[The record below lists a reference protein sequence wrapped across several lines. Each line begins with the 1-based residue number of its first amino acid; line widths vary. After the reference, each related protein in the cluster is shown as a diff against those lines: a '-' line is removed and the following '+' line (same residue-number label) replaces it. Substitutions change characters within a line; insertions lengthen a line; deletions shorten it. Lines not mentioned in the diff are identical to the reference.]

1 MPPIEAVLIGAGQ
14 RGRDAAGA
22 FALRR
27 PADLKFVAVAEP
39 DEARRAK
46 FARDHAIPAERQ
58 FRSYDDL
65 LAKSPIAPL
74 CFNLT
79 MDRMH
84 LPSSLAALAAGY
96 HLFLEKPMAD
106 TPDGCLAIAEA
117 ARRHD
122 RMVQICHPLR
132 FTAFYKKVKDLL
144 AAGTIGRPLT
154 ISMVENVAYWHF
166 GHSFVRGNWGKLENS
181 GPLILTKC
189 CHDMD
194 IATWLADSP
203 VRKVSSFGSLSF
215 FRPENA
221 PSGAPRRCTDGCPV
235 ETTCPFFAPKQYLTD
250 YDDWPV
256 SVISLDRSLEA
267 RRRALETG
275 PYGVCIFKTGNDVVD
290 HQVVDAHFE
299 SGTVLNFS
307 VEANSVFPYRSIRII
322 GTEGE
327 LNGHFEKP
335 DITVLRQ
342 RQGFWTKVEP
352 ERFVP
357 ESLEGAHSGGDTG
370 AILNFLRCFRDN
382 DRASIERS
390 LHIAVEGHLLAFAA
404 EEARRTE
411 TVLDIE
417 TYKSELRAGR

>member
-27 PADLKFVAVAEP
+27 PNDLKFVAVAEP
-39 DEARRAK
+39 RDDRRAR
-46 FARDHAIPAERQ
+46 FARDHGIPPERQ
-58 FRSYDDL
+58 FRSYEDL
-65 LAKSPIAPL
+65 FAKPRLAPL

-84 LPSSLAALAAGY
+84 LPSPIAALEAGY

-106 TPDGCLAIAEA
+106 TPEGCLAIADA
-117 ARRHD
+117 ARRCD
-122 RMVQICHPLR
+122 RMVQVCHPLR
-132 FTAFYKKVKDLL
+132 FTAFYKKVKEFL
-144 AAGTIGRPLT
+144 AAGAIGDPLT
-154 ISMVENVAYWHF
+154 FSMVENVAYWHF

-194 IATWLADSP
+194 IASWLADSP
-203 VRKVSSFGSLSF
+203 VRKVSSFGSLSL

-221 PSGAPRRCTDGCPV
+221 PAGAPRRCTDGCPV
-235 ETTCPFFAPKQYLTD
+235 EATCPFFAPKQYLTD
-250 YDDWPV
+250 YTDWPV
-256 SVISLDRSLEA
+256 SVISLDPSPEA

-275 PYGVCIFKTGNDVVD
+275 PYGLCIFKTGNDVVD
-290 HQVVDAHFE
+290 HQVVDANFE
-299 SGTVLNFS
+299 SGAVLSFS

-335 DITVLRQ
+335 EITVLRQ
-342 RQGFWTKVEP
+342 KQGFWVKSEP
-352 ERFVP
+352 ERCVP
-357 ESLEGAHSGGDTG
+357 EALEGAHSGGDTG

-382 DRASIERS
+382 DRESIRHS
-390 LHIAVEGHLLAFAA
+390 LDIAVEGHLLAFAA

-411 TVLDIE
+411 SVVDIK
-417 TYKSELRAGR
+417 TYKSQVRAGR